1 MIGGKKKPKCL
12 QSLPAFSVQ
21 FSCQN
26 FFCAWL
32 KLMCEQMTNYQI
44 YKHFFFNLKHHFA
57 KCKCFLGGKS
67 KQLLFRI
74 DSYSAGAY
82 AAVWAPTCDGN

>member
-1 MIGGKKKPKCL
+1 
-12 QSLPAFSVQ
+12 
-21 FSCQN
+21 
-26 FFCAWL
+26 
-32 KLMCEQMTNYQI
+32 MCEQMTNYQI
-44 YKHFFFNLKHHFA
+44 YKHFLNLKHHFA

-82 AAVWAPTCDGN
+82 AAV